1 MINSRARLVWMGA
14 AVLAAVIAVGPVAPA
29 VAAVDD
35 PWMDT
40 SLSPDQRA
48 ELLVDVLTLEEKVT
62 LLIQSGGPGLPQY
75 GVPAIR
81 GKDGCCGVAATD
93 TDSTALPVGIA
104 LASTFDLGAAEAYG
118 AVAANEARAF
128 GFNGLAGPTMD
139 LLTTPLNGRMWE
151 AFGEDPLVSGEFA
164 AAQTIGTQSQDIS
177 VIAKHYNLNNQET
190 RRGHVDAVVD
200 ERTLQEVYTRP
211 WETLVRDSDP
221 GAVMC
226 AFNKVNGEYACGN
239 DELLNGIL
247 KGQLGFQGYVSSDF
261 NATHSFA
268 DYEAGLD
275 VSGPGTE
282 FAGGNLVAAVQNGQ
296 VSEERVTDA
305 ARRVLRTFFALGI
318 IDNPPPG
325 SFENPQPASTPL
337 DAQTIADHDAVARAV
352 ADASA
357 VLLTNDGTLPL
368 DDDGGSIAV
377 IGSDADWY
385 IDGGGSG
392 AIQRPAQL
400 TTILDGITDRAAA
413 DVTYSPGTDAVSLAD
428 TLPGPVPV
436 PSSVLRPSSG
446 ADEDGLSA
454 FYWFGFGFQGEPR
467 LIRTE
472 PQVNYRTGIS
482 NDPINTSQVPSPGVG
497 FAVQPISVVWSGT
510 LTAPASGSYEL
521 SLSHLGSGKLLVD
534 GETIID
540 DPGTTYGTQSVAID
554 LVEGQEYFVEISYQ
568 TDAPNQLNGGLN
580 DQPGAM
586 VRFGWVPP
594 AGVLN
599 PTIEE
604 AVAAAATADT
614 AVIVA
619 RDYTG
624 EAADRGSLVL
634 PQDQDALIEA
644 VAAVNDNTIV
654 VLATS
659 GPVAM
664 PWIDDVSAVLEAW
677 YPGQAQGRSVAG
689 LLFGDVNP
697 SGKLP
702 VTFPVDDAQVDAVG
716 GDHQHP
722 FTQITEVDPTTVYDE
737 GIYVGYKAYIE
748 QGATPLFPFGHGLSY
763 TSFEYADTATAGPVD
778 PNATDPVA
786 TTATVTVTNTGDT
799 AGTEVVQAYVG
810 NLPTDV
816 ETVDLAL
823 AGFARVSLDPGQSAE
838 VAIPIDRRSLQYWDV
853 ETDSWVTPSGSVP
866 LHVGSSSADIRAT
879 GTITVEEPDV
889 TAPTLTVTADPATP
903 NGDNGWYTAP
913 VTLTFTAADE
923 TDPAPVVEVSINGGE
938 FAVQDGPL
946 TLDQDGVYTVT
957 ARATDAAG
965 NVSEPVTTEVKIDG
979 TAPTVTAERSRLRV
993 FATLTATDETSG
1005 VASIEYRYSI
1015 RVGNRTVTTPWRT
1028 YRGPVLAAGG
1038 SRIAFQYRAT
1048 DNAGNVSET
1057 GTLR

>member
-1 MINSRARLVWMGA
+1 MRSARAGFSIIGA
-14 AVLAAVIAVGPVAPA
+14 AALAAVMAIGPVGPAT
-29 VAAVDD
+29 AAVDD
-35 PWMDT
+35 PWMNT
-40 SLSPDQRA
+40 ALSADERA
-48 ELLVDVLTLEEKVT
+48 QLLVGVLTLEEKAT

-81 GKDGCCGVAATD
+81 GKDGCCGVASTD
-93 TDSTALPVGIA
+93 AESTALPAGIA
-104 LASTFDLGAAEAYG
+104 LASTFDLAAAEAYG
-118 AVAANEARAF
+118 AVAGNEARAF

-211 WETLVRDSDP
+211 WETLVRDAEP

-239 DELLNGIL
+239 DELQNEIL
-247 KGQLGFQGYVSSDF
+247 KGQLGFKGYVSSDF

-282 FAGGNLVAAVQNGQ
+282 FSAENLVAAVQDGA

-318 IDNPPPG
+318 IDSPPPG

-352 ADASA
+352 ADSST
-357 VLLTNDGTLPL
+357 VLLSNDGALPL
-368 DDDGGSIAV
+368 AEDGGTIAV

-400 TTILDGITDRAAA
+400 TTILDGITERATSE
-413 DVTYSPGTDAVSLAD
+413 VTYSRGTDAVSLAD
-428 TLPGPVPV
+428 TLPGPAPV

-446 ADEDGLSA
+446 ADQDGMSA
-454 FYWFGFGFQGEPR
+454 FYWFGLGFQGEPT

-472 PQVNYRTGIS
+472 PQINYRTGIS

-497 FAVQPISVVWSGT
+497 FATQPISVVWSGT
-510 LTAPASGSYEL
+510 LTAPATGSYEL

-534 GETIID
+534 GDTLID
-540 DPGTTYGTQSVAID
+540 DPGTTFGTRTATID

-568 TDAPNQLNGGLN
+568 TDVANQFNGGLN

-586 VRFGWVPP
+586 MRFGWVPP

-604 AVAAAATADT
+604 AVAAAAAADT

-634 PQDQDALIEA
+634 PQSQDALIEA
-644 VAAVNDNTIV
+644 VAAVNDNTVV

-664 PWIDDVSAVLEAW
+664 PWIEDVSAVLEAW

-702 VTFPVDDAQVDAVG
+702 VTFPVDDAQVDEVG
-716 GDHQHP
+716 GDFQHP
-722 FTQITEVDPTTVYDE
+722 FSQITEVDPTTVYDE
-737 GIYVGYKAYIE
+737 GIYVGYKAYVE
-748 QGATPLFPFGHGLSY
+748 RGVRPLFPFGHGLSY
-763 TSFEYADTATAGPVD
+763 TSFDYAGTPTVGGVN
-778 PNATDPVA
+778 PNGTDPTA
-786 TTATVTVTNTGDT
+786 TTATVAVTNSGATT
-799 AGTEVVQAYVG
+799 GTEVVQAYVG

-823 AGFARVSLDPGQSAE
+823 AGFTRVTLEPGQSAE
-838 VAIPIDRRSLQYWDV
+838 VAIPIDRRSLQYWDA
-853 ETDSWVTPSGSVP
+853 ETDAWVTPTGSVP
-866 LHVGSSSADIRAT
+866 LFVGSSSADIRAT
-879 GTITVEEPDV
+879 GTITVEQPDV
-889 TAPTLTVTADPATP
+889 TPPTLTVAADPATS
-903 NGDNGWYTAP
+903 NGANGWYTDP
-913 VTLTFTAADE
+913 VTLTFTA
-923 TDPAPVVEVSINGGE
+923 TDDTAAAPVVEVSVNGGD
-938 FAVQDGPL
+938 FRIQDGPL
-946 TLDQDGVYTVT
+946 VLNEDGSYAVA
-957 ARATDAAG
+957 ARATDPAG
-965 NVSEPVTTEVKIDG
+965 NVSETIVTEVKIDQ
-979 TAPTVTAERSRLRV
+979 TAPTVTAERNRLRL
-993 FATLTATDETSG
+993 FATLSATDATSG
-1005 VASIEYRYSI
+1005 VASIEYRYVLRISDQ
-1015 RVGNRTVTTPWRT
+1015 TVTTSWRT
-1028 YRGPVLAAGG
+1028 YRGAVLAG
-1038 SRIAFQYRAT
+1038 SSRSVLEYRAT
-1048 DNAGNVSET
+1048 DVAGNVSPT
-1057 GTLR
+1057 GTMR

>member
-1 MINSRARLVWMGA
+1 
-14 AVLAAVIAVGPVAPA
+14 
-29 VAAVDD
+29 
-35 PWMDT
+35 MDT
-40 SLSPDQRA
+40 SLSPDERA
-48 ELLVDVLTLEEKVT
+48 QLLVEVLTLEEKAT

-75 GVPAIR
+75 DVPAIR

-93 TDSTALPVGIA
+93 TESTALPVGIA
-104 LASTFDLGAAEAYG
+104 LASTFDLQAAQAYG
-118 AVAANEARAF
+118 AVAGAEARAF

-164 AAQTIGTQSQDIS
+164 AAQTIGTQSEDIS

-211 WETLVRDSDP
+211 WETLVRDADP

-226 AFNKVNGEYACGN
+226 AFNRVNGEYACGN
-239 DELLNGIL
+239 DELQNDIL
-247 KGQLGFQGYVSSDF
+247 KGQLGFDGYVSSDF

-275 VSGPGTE
+275 VSGPGID
-282 FAGGNLVAAVQNGQ
+282 FAGENLVAAVQRGE

-325 SFENPQPASTPL
+325 SFENPQPESTPL
-337 DAQTIADHDAVARAV
+337 DAQTIAEHDAVARSV

-357 VLLTNDGTLPL
+357 VLLSNDGTLPL
-368 DDDGGSIAV
+368 ADDTGSIAV

-392 AIQRPAQL
+392 AVTRPTNL
-400 TTILDGITDRAAA
+400 TTILDGITDRAAS
-413 DVTYSPGTDAVSLAD
+413 DVTYSPGTDPVSLGD

-446 ADEDGLSA
+446 EDADGLSG
-454 FYWFGFGFQGEPR
+454 FYWFGFGFQGEPK
-467 LIRTE
+467 LIRTD

-482 NDPINTSQVPSPGVG
+482 NDAINTSQVPSPGVP
-497 FAVQPISVVWSGT
+497 FAVQPISAVWSGT
-510 LTAPASGSYEL
+510 LTAPATGAYEL
-521 SLSHLGSGKLLVD
+521 SLSHLGAGKLLID
-534 GETIID
+534 GETLID
-540 DPGTTYGTQSVAID
+540 DPGTTFGTRSVSLD

-568 TDAPNQLNGGLN
+568 TNAPNQFNGGLN

-586 VRFGWVPP
+586 MRFGWVPP
-594 AGVLN
+594 AGVVN
-599 PTIEE
+599 PTIAE
-604 AVAAAATADT
+604 AVAAAETADT

-624 EAADRGSLVL
+624 EAADRGSIVL

-644 VAAVNDNTIV
+644 VSAVNDNTIV

-677 YPGQAQGRSVAG
+677 YPGQAQGRSIAG

-716 GDHQHP
+716 GAHQHP
-722 FTQITEVDPTTVYDE
+722 FTQISEADPTTEYDE
-737 GIYVGYKAYIE
+737 GIYVGYKGYIE

-763 TSFEYADTATAGPVD
+763 TSFEYADTATAGVVD
-778 PNATDPVA
+778 PDAEDTVA

-816 ETVDLAL
+816 ETVDRAL
-823 AGFARVSLDPGQSAE
+823 AGFARVTLGAGESAE

-853 ETDSWVTPSGSVP
+853 ETDSWVTPTGSVP
-866 LHVGSSSADIRAT
+866 LQVGSSSADIRAT
-879 GTITVEEPDV
+879 GTITVAEPDV
-889 TAPTLTVTADPATP
+889 TVPTLTVTADPAAP
-903 NGDNGWYTAP
+903 NGANGWYTDP
-913 VTLTFTAADE
+913 VSLTFTATDE
-923 TDPAPVVEVSINGGE
+923 TDPAPVVKVSVNGGE
-938 FAVQDGPL
+938 FAAQDGPL
-946 TLDQDGVYTVT
+946 VLDADGVYTVT

-965 NVSEPVTTEVKIDG
+965 NVSEPVTTEVSIDQ
-979 TAPTVTAERSRLRV
+979 TAPTVNAERSRLRV

-1005 VASIEYRYSI
+1005 VASLEYRY
-1015 RVGNRTVTTPWRT
+1015 RVRIGDRTTTTAWRS
-1028 YRGPVLAAGG
+1028 YEGPVISASG
-1038 SRIAFQYRAT
+1038 SRTALQFRAT
-1048 DNAGNVSET
+1048 DNAGNVSEI
-1057 GTLR
+1057 GALR